1 MKIVINKIDR
11 YFQKEFELCDKD
23 CIKLRYALEIIL
35 NDCSKLILLFLTFSL
50 LDTSVNFLY
59 CFLTLSLLRPFT
71 GGLHFKTYIGCI
83 LFSGA
88 FFYLSIF
95 LADAIPLDFS
105 STVILL
111 LLSGVTMLLLAPI
124 PAKTRPVH
132 PPGKILKFKCFS
144 MVIISFHFFMWFLTN
159 KHPYFM
165 HSIWVIGLQSI
176 QLFIGK
182 GVLIYEKQN
191 SNLEKNNGHVV

>member
-1 MKIVINKIDR
+1 MDR
-11 YFQKEFELCDKD
+11 YFQKEFALGEEDRQ
-23 CIKLRYALEIIL
+23 KLRYALEIIL
-35 NDCSKLILLFLTFSL
+35 NDCSKLILLFLVFSL
-50 LDTSVNFLY
+50 LDAPVNFLY

-71 GGLHFKTYIGCI
+71 GGLHFKTYTGCI

-105 STVILL
+105 GAVIFFLF
-111 LLSGVTMLLLAPI
+111 SGLTMLSLAPI

-144 MVIISFHFFMWFLTN
+144 MVIISFHFFMWLLTN
-159 KHPYFM
+159 NHPYFI
-165 HSIWVIGLQSI
+165 HSVWVIALQSI

-182 GVLIYEKQN
+182 GVLIYERQN